1 MDSTKLFEI
10 KKLSHISSKESIKA
24 LEDGQI
30 IFLPQDGFI
39 LESQEFSILNEKILD
54 PKEKNISYH
63 PTRKKLSGVHKNFQK
78 TPLNEYTLQMMQRFN
93 EYSFS
98 LVKSL
103 FPDYV
108 QSIQQGRTSFRPAE
122 IKDRPTSIL
131 KDDTRLH
138 VDAFYSTPV
147 KGMRILRVFSNIN
160 PAHKPRVWQ
169 VGEPFENVL
178 EKFHRHF
185 EPYKALKAH
194 LMNTFG
200 LTKSKRTAYDHF
212 MLQLHDQMKYDEN
225 YQENVEKQT
234 IEFPSESTWI
244 VFTDQVSHAALG
256 GQHLLEQTFY
266 VPVEAMRDK
275 SLSPLHR
282 LQNILPQQKMI

>member
-10 KKLSHISSKESIKA
+10 KKLNNISSKESMKA

-30 IFLPQDGFI
+30 IFLPQDGFV
-39 LESQEFSILNEKILD
+39 LENQEFSILNEKILA

-63 PTRKKLSGVHKNFQK
+63 PVRQKLSGIHKDFQK
-78 TPLNEYTLQMMQRFN
+78 TPLNEYTFQMMQRFN
-93 EYSFS
+93 EYALS

-103 FPDYV
+103 FPEYAP
-108 QSIQQGRTSFRPAE
+108 SLQQGRTSFRPAE
-122 IKDRPTSIL
+122 IKDRPTSVL

-147 KGMRILRVFSNIN
+147 KGQRILRVFSNVN
-160 PAHKPRVWQ
+160 PHHKPRVWQ
-169 VGEPFENVL
+169 VGEPFEKVI
-178 EKFHRHF
+178 EKFHPRF
-185 EPYKALKAH
+185 EPYKAFKAH

-225 YQENVEKQT
+225 YQENVVKQT

-244 VFTDQVSHAALG
+244 VFTDQVSHAALS

-266 VPVEAMRDK
+266 VPVSAMREK
-275 SLSPLHR
+275 EFSPLHR
-282 LQNILPQQKMI
+282 LQKILPQQKMI